1 MPIIYCRC
9 REFIWNLKKDGLT
22 FFPWIHRHF
31 WALSKIKTLIR
42 KYFVKC
48 SLPGFHQVL
57 VAIFMIPLATGFGP
71 TSPQPVMS
79 QPYPVPIP
87 LPQPKSRPL
96 PDSRGIPDTL
106 NLFFF
111 GKHKKGIGKKAKT
124 LCFKSVISCYI
135 EWFSLKFFATDQ
147 QTNTIDR
154 FHCGDSFMLLQKK
167 NISIDSCFQYKFGFF
182 HFLH

>member
-31 WALSKIKTLIR
+31 WALSKIKTFIR

-71 TSPQPVMS
+71 TSPQLVMS
-79 QPYPVPIP
+79 QPYPVPLP
-87 LPQPKSRPL
+87 LPQPKSCPL

-111 GKHKKGIGKKAKT
+111 LENILISEITVKKGR
-124 LCFKSVISCYI
+124 ISYHNESNWKIWHYTFYAMCRY
-135 EWFSLKFFATDQ
+135 E
-147 QTNTIDR
+147 
-154 FHCGDSFMLLQKK
+154 
-167 NISIDSCFQYKFGFF
+167 
-182 HFLH
+182 

>member
-31 WALSKIKTLIR
+31 WALSKIKTFIR

-71 TSPQPVMS
+71 TSPQLVMS
-79 QPYPVPIP
+79 QPYPVPLP
-87 LPQPKSRPL
+87 LPQPKSCPL

-111 GKHKKGIGKKAKT
+111 GKHMQNLQNCIKVPIYDI
-124 LCFKSVISCYI
+124 CCIVPCYR
-135 EWFSLKFFATDQ
+135 KFCIIIHLVEA
-147 QTNTIDR
+147 
-154 FHCGDSFMLLQKK
+154 
-167 NISIDSCFQYKFGFF
+167 
-182 HFLH
+182 